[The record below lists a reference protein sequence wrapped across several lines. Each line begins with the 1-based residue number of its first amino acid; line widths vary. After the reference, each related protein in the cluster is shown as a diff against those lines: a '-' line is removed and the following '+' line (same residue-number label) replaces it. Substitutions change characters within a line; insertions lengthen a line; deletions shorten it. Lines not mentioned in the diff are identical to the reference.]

1 VKIVVPLAMLAEI
14 HLCVLR
20 GIDWDRVDGLGRR
33 MTNPAPPDSLCV
45 TLPDACL
52 QIEHPMA
59 AIDHVYLAFDGLIT
73 ALVNMTDTLARLLR
87 LTYGLRLEER
97 RTTLLSV
104 RDICTKDSSLGIM
117 LSDPQ
122 NIDWLKKVR
131 DLRGR
136 CQHRDLEEMRDKR
149 CSLDSRTGIDL
160 PT

>member
-1 VKIVVPLAMLAEI
+1 
-14 HLCVLR
+14 
-20 GIDWDRVDGLGRR
+20 
-33 MTNPAPPDSLCV
+33 
-45 TLPDACL
+45 
-52 QIEHPMA
+52 MA

-136 CQHRDLEEMRDKR
+136 CQHRDLEEI
-149 CSLDSRTGIDL
+149 LISRSAPYGRRGEPVVDQSYSWRSPPQETPIVSYALEATEAARLCISAVINAVVVCPSD
-160 PT
+160 PTQ